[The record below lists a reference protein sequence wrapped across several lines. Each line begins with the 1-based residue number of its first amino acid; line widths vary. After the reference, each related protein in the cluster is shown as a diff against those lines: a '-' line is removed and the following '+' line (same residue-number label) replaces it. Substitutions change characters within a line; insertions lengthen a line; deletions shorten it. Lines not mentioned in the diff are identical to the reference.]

1 MSLTKKWKLKTKPV
15 DAVYLTE
22 ENYREV
28 AEWCGGKVANGSDF
42 IGNYDVPCITV
53 PTIGTGGPKMHLV
66 PTLAVSGKDVIF
78 QNRHGYFVVIT
89 NEQFEELWEPVED
102 LQGMYKQPDEAE
114 EIAFDN
120 DRIRPLD
127 TLVDN

>member
-28 AEWCGGKVANGSDF
+28 AEWCCGSVF
-42 IGNYDVPCITV
+42 TGNHDVPCITI

-66 PTLAVSGKDVIF
+66 PTLAISGKHVIF
-78 QNRHGYFVVIT
+78 QNRQGYFVVIT
-89 NEQFEELWEPVED
+89 NEQFEELWEP
-102 LQGMYKQPDEAE
+102 AE
-114 EIAFDN
+114 LD
-120 DRIRPLD
+120 RPLD

>member
-53 PTIGTGGPKMHLV
+53 PTIGTSGTKMHLV

-78 QNRHGYFVVIT
+78 QDRLGYFVVLT
-89 NEQFEELWEPVED
+89 ADRFEELWEPVMD
-102 LQGMYKQPDEAE
+102 TQIITG
-114 EIAFDN
+114 
-120 DRIRPLD
+120 RPLD
-127 TLVDN
+127 TVVDN